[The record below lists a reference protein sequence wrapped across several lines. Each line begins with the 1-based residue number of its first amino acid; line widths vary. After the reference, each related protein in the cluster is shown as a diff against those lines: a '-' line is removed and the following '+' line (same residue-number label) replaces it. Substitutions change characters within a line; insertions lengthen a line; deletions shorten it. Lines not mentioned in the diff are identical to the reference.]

1 MKKLLYIVLYIVI
14 LFIFIEAF
22 KPYFKN
28 LSDFNTAS
36 DSYIRNDSLLLTPN
50 SGRQVLPV
58 NVQTCLHILD
68 SLHSKNYFIY
78 GTFPQVQ
85 VEFYQ
90 RIQESAWPVRND
102 SSSRLIL
109 GYPEELIKIS
119 GLKVL
124 FNRDNFCVGVK

>member
-1 MKKLLYIVLYIVI
+1 MYIVI
-14 LFIFIEAF
+14 SIAISVIFIKAF

-36 DSYIRNDSLLLTPN
+36 DSYIKNDSLLLTPN
-50 SGRQVLPV
+50 SGRQVLLA
-58 NVQTCLHILD
+58 NVQTSLHILD

-90 RIQESAWPVRND
+90 RMQESAWPVRND
-102 SSSRLIL
+102 SSSQLIL
-109 GYPEELIKIS
+109 GFPEELIRIA
-119 GLKVL
+119 GFKVL
-124 FNRDNFCVGVK
+124 FNRDNFCVGVR